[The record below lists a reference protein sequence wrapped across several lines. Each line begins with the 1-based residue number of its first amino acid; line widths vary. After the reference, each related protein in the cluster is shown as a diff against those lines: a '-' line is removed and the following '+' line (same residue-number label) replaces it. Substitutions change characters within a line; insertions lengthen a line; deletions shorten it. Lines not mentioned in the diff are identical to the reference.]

1 MRLWPRS
8 VGDDEERLTLLDDV
22 RRELLGVSATD
33 VLDGMHRL
41 GRHGQGLAG
50 ADGLRLLASISY
62 SSVPSSTD
70 DFLARVPV
78 PDGRARGDVDAV
90 LKDLATRNAEIVV
103 L

>member
-1 MRLWPRS
+1 
-8 VGDDEERLTLLDDV
+8 
-22 RRELLGVSATD
+22 VSATD

-62 SSVPSSTD
+62 SSVPSSTKMTSSPGCQCRT
-70 DFLARVPV
+70 AGP
-78 PDGRARGDVDAV
+78 RGDVDAV